1 MSNTE
6 DTPEYI
12 EPTVEELVEQIKE
25 EEEVLD
31 PDALTISMRQMSL
44 MLTNQT
50 FAIVGS
56 LGQGLKTRYD
66 QVVAMEFENLPP
78 KARKE
83 KEQRKKGYIAALNDV
98 AEGLLEYQNEMT
110 ERGIRDGI
118 LSREDVPDL
127 PDPEATAQETVEGL
141 E

>member
-31 PDALTISMRQMSL
+31 PDALTISMKQMSL

-50 FAIVGS
+50 FALVGS

-83 KEQRKKGYIAALNDV
+83 KEQWKKGYIAALNDV

>member
-25 EEEVLD
+25 EEETLD
-31 PDALTISMRQMSL
+31 PDAKTITMREMSF
-44 MLTNQT
+44 MLTSQT
-50 FAIVGS
+50 FTLVGS
-56 LGQGLKTRYD
+56 LGGGLKTRYD

-83 KEQRKKGYIAALNDV
+83 KEQWKKGYIAALNDV
-98 AEGLLEYQNEMT
+98 AEGLLQYQNEIT
-110 ERGIRDGI
+110 ERGIQDGT
-118 LSREDVPDL
+118 LTREDVPDL
-127 PDPEATAQETVEGL
+127 PAPEAAAQETVEGL

>member
-1 MSNTE
+1 MSNE
-6 DTPEYI
+6 TPEYI

-31 PDALTISMRQMSL
+31 PDAKTLTMREMSY

-50 FAIVGS
+50 FALVGS
-56 LGQGLKTRYD
+56 LGEGLKTRYD
-66 QVVAMEFENLPP
+66 QVVSMEFENLPP

-83 KEQRKKGYIAALNDV
+83 KEQWKKGYIAALNDV
-98 AEGLLEYQNEMT
+98 AEGLLQYQNEMT
-110 ERGIRDGI
+110 ERGIKDGI
-118 LSREDVPDL
+118 LSRGDVPDL
-127 PDPEATAQETVEGL
+127 PEPEATAQETVEGL